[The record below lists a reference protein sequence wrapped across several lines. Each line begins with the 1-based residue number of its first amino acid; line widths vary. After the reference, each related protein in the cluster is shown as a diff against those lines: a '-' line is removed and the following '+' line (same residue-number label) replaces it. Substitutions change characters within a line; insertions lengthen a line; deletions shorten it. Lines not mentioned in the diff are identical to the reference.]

1 MNIRMA
7 NSADIPGMIELLK
20 QVGQVHHDIRPDIFR
35 DHCQKY
41 DETALTELL
50 KDESRPTFIAE
61 DGGKLLG
68 YCFCILRAFEGE
80 SVMTDRKELYIDDLC
95 VDENRRGQGIAKA
108 LYGHVT
114 DYAKSIGC
122 GFVTLNVWNG
132 NDSAMKFYENAGLTP
147 RSITMEMKL
156 C

>member
-1 MNIRMA
+1 MTIRFA
-7 NSADIPGMIELLK
+7 EKKDSPGMIELLK

-35 DHCQKY
+35 DRCQKY
-41 DETALTELL
+41 DEAALAELL
-50 KDESRPTFIAE
+50 KDESRPIFIADE
-61 DGGKLLG
+61 GGEVTG
-68 YCFCILRAFEGE
+68 YCFCVLRAFHGE

-95 VDENRRGQGIAKA
+95 VDESHRGQGIAKA
-108 LYGHVT
+108 LCRHVT

-122 GFVTLNVWNG
+122 TFVTLNVWSG